1 MGENL
6 IKSKINIKCSYFISG
21 IIFKIAL
28 DLCFCGPIQTYF
40 SSSFPIDISI
50 HKIIV
55 SYIAT
60 MLMIMMLPS
69 TSDLVSSYIIIV
81 LFYIIIPFTTIY
93 AYMNT
98 SSVYFITMIIT
109 YLFIEV
115 CVVRLLPINP
125 KKIVF
130 SGINLSRLIEI
141 GSIIFILLT
150 AVVLFWYRGTP
161 NLNAFNLYDVYELRS
176 SYSLPTWVRT
186 MYNISSKTL
195 IPFVV
200 SISLYRKKYVKAIAF
215 LFIQLLF
222 FMWLGNK
229 LTLLGAFLVP
239 AVYFVIKHKKNITP
253 VIVKILVIG
262 VIGVSL
268 LLLVVGY
275 VSPELNRAI
284 VYAFGLFVRRNIFVP
299 AYLKTCYYDFF
310 VVKGNPLIG
319 FFSTLVAPILS
330 WVGIDYPYAS
340 EGSFTQAVGM
350 IYAQDSNANTG
361 IFGRELAHFGFVG
374 IFVAA
379 ICFVIILY
387 AIRCS
392 EQRNNRNLIL
402 CITIYNILLLNNS
415 GSIEIINISPM
426 LIMILILILFDE
438 KYVHKRKV
446 SFGSKKGSIGIYEK

>member
-1 MGENL
+1 MDENL
-6 IKSKINIKCSYFISG
+6 IKSKINIKWSYFIAG

-40 SSSFPIDISI
+40 SSSFPLDISI
-50 HKIIV
+50 HKIVV

-60 MLMIMMLPS
+60 IIMIMMLPS
-69 TSDLVSSYIIIV
+69 KNNLVSLYIVVV
-81 LFYIIIPFTTIY
+81 LFYIIIPLTTIY

-98 SSVYFITMIIT
+98 SSVYFITIIVT
-109 YLFIEV
+109 YLLIEV
-115 CVVRLLPINP
+115 CVVMLPMNP

-130 SGINLSRLIEI
+130 SGMNLSRLIED
-141 GSIIFILLT
+141 GSAIFILFT
-150 AVVLFWYRGTP
+150 TVVLFQYRGIP
-161 NLNAFNLYDVYELRS
+161 NLDAFNLYDVYELRS
-176 SYSLPTWVRT
+176 SYSLPAWIRAI
-186 MYNISSKTL
+186 YNISSKTL

-200 SISLYRKKYVKAIAF
+200 SISLYRKKYIKAIAF

-229 LTLLGAFLVP
+229 ITLLGVFIVP
-239 AVYFVIKHKKNITP
+239 AVYFVTKHKENITP
-253 VIVKILVIG
+253 IIIKILVIG

-268 LLLVVGY
+268 LLFIVGY
-275 VSPELNRAI
+275 VSPEMNRAI

-330 WVGIDYPYAS
+330 WIGIDYPYAS
-340 EGSFTQAVGM
+340 EGSFTRAVGM
-350 IYAQDSNANTG
+350 IYAQESNANTG
-361 IFGRELAHFGFVG
+361 IFGRELAHFGFAG

-415 GSIEIINISPM
+415 GSIEIINISPT
-426 LIMILILILFDE
+426 LIMILILLVFDE
-438 KYVHKRKV
+438 KHVSKRKV
-446 SFGSKKGSIGIYEK
+446 FLSSKKE